1 VRANPE
7 MGALNVMKEVGYAWQ
22 SMTSNDRQY
31 FQDKADKDKIRYLR
45 EQKQYYDEVERIG
58 NLVGTIKRK
67 DGNVN
72 VANKI
77 ETAPEGI
84 TQKRQAKIQ

>member
-1 VRANPE
+1 
-7 MGALNVMKEVGYAWQ
+7 MGALHVMKEVGYAWQ
-22 SMTSNDRQY
+22 SMTAADRQY

-67 DGNVN
+67 DGNIV
-72 VANKI
+72 VATNKL
-77 ETAPEGI
+77 EPQPEGAA
-84 TQKRQAKIQ
+84 QKR